1 MTTGNDRPTKIG
13 KDCKRERWGI
23 GGAGVGGVRERA
35 TEAKQ
40 GNDETRIQT
49 GKY

>member
-1 MTTGNDRPTKIG
+1 MTTGNDRPTKTG
-13 KDCKRERWGI
+13 KDSKREEA
-23 GGAGVGGVRERA
+23 GGGGGLLKERA

-40 GNDETRIQT
+40 GNDETRIQR

>member
-1 MTTGNDRPTKIG
+1 MTDRQRKG
-13 KDCKRERWGI
+13 KSVRERKLGGGGG
-23 GGAGVGGVRERA
+23 GGAKERA

-40 GNDETRIQT
+40 GNDETKIQR

>member
-1 MTTGNDRPTKIG
+1 MTDRQRQG
-13 KDCKRERWGI
+13 KKVRERKL
-23 GGAGVGGVRERA
+23 GGGGLLKERA

-40 GNDETRIQT
+40 GNDETRIQR